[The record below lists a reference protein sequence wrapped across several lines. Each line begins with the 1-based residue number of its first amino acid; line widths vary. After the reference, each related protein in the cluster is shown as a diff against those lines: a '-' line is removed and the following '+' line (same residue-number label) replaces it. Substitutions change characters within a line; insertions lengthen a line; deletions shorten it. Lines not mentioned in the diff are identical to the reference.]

1 VRDEIEL
8 EIAVALDAADFAGA
22 AHATIAG
29 YGREILGFIN
39 AVLRDEGAAH
49 EVFAQFC
56 EDLWRALPR
65 FRREA
70 SVRTWAYKLARAALS
85 HFARD
90 PFRRRAET
98 FESADYGAL
107 VVSVSSQLV
116 KEQAS
121 ARLEAARAALD
132 GDDQQLLVLRF
143 DRKLAWTEVADV
155 MDVEASVLRK
165 RFERIKHR
173 LREVVL
179 A

>member
-1 VRDEIEL
+1 MQ
-8 EIAVALDAADFAGA
+8 
-22 AHATIAG
+22 
-29 YGREILGFIN
+29 
-39 AVLRDEGAAH
+39 

-70 SVRTWAYKLARAALS
+70 SARTWAYKLARAAHS

-90 PFRRRAET
+90 PFRRRAAPFASE
-98 FESADYGAL
+98 DYAAL
-107 VVSVSSQLV
+107 VVRVSSQSA

-121 ARLEAARAALD
+121 TRLEAARAALD
-132 GDDQQLLVLRF
+132 ADDQQLLVLRV

-155 MDVEASVLRK
+155 MNVDASVLRK

-173 LREVVL
+173 LRAVVL

>member
-1 VRDEIEL
+1 
-8 EIAVALDAADFAGA
+8 
-22 AHATIAG
+22 
-29 YGREILGFIN
+29 
-39 AVLRDEGAAH
+39 
-49 EVFAQFC
+49 
-56 EDLWRALPR
+56 
-65 FRREA
+65 
-70 SVRTWAYKLARAALS
+70 VRTWAYKLARAALS
-85 HFARD
+85 HFACD

-98 FESADYGAL
+98 FESAAL
-107 VVSVSSQLV
+107 VVSVSSQVV
-116 KEQAS
+116 KERAT

-165 RFERIKHR
+165 RFEGIKHR